1 MTEPVRCFNATIAG
15 QRRYPLTLLY
25 HRIARGQVSHDKFRS
40 TEGRLC
46 SITLYAEFKEKS
58 TGTID
63 AIRTM
68 DKARNS
74 AYYGAK
80 IGI

>member
-1 MTEPVRCFNATIAG
+1 M
-15 QRRYPLTLLY
+15 
-25 HRIARGQVSHDKFRS
+25 
-40 TEGRLC
+40 C

-58 TGTID
+58 IGTID
-63 AIRTM
+63 AIRTL

>member
-1 MTEPVRCFNATIAG
+1 MKKA
-15 QRRYPLTLLY
+15 LLFGAEQY
-25 HRIARGQVSHDKFRS
+25 
-40 TEGRLC
+40 
-46 SITLYAEFKEKS
+46 ITYVEFIEKS

-63 AIRTM
+63 AIRAM